1 MDYLDLII
9 NEYKKRQEQEREDN
23 RPYLELP
30 IPTYLDKPV
39 EAEEIEEPKRVIIIE
54 L

>member
-9 NEYKKRQEQEREDN
+9 EEKRHLEKEREESQ
-23 RPYLELP
+23 RPFLQLPVPEL
-30 IPTYLDKPV
+30 V
-39 EAEEIEEPKRVIIIE
+39 EHEEVKQEKEPKRVIIIE